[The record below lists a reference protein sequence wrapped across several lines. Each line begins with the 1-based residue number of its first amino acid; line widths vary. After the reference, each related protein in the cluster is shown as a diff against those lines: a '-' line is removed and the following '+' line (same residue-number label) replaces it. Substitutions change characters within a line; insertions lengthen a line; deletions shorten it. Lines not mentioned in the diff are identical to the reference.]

1 LKAASY
7 SLAQRHTRALLL
19 PLALVW
25 SVAAIGSAWY
35 VRAEVARTLDA
46 ALFES
51 AQRLLEL
58 TSHELSEHHVP
69 LDELTLSRVSAPLP
83 SGPIIE
89 DDDLMYQV
97 VSSRGHVL
105 IRSAD
110 APAQAMAVPLADGFF
125 DTADLRVYTLKHP
138 ALPVRIHIGA
148 PLAYRRQMQLAATL
162 WGMLPLLG
170 LLPLVTWIIRR
181 VSRRELAPV
190 GDLAR
195 QIRERTELDL
205 RPVALDPLPQEL
217 ASVAESTNYLMRRL
231 GDALDTER
239 ALAANAAHE
248 LRTPLATMRLRLQNV
263 LAQPLADAAR
273 EEVRSAVVALD
284 RLSRRTEKLLQ
295 LSRAEAGAAM
305 AREPVNLAMLA
316 AAVAQE
322 FWADPGWLKRLHL
335 SVPNDEDILA
345 QGDFDALAIA
355 LRNLVENA
363 VRHGEGCQITIQVEH
378 PAIIRVTDDGPGVNV
393 DQLDLL
399 RRRHVRHSQDAAGYG
414 LGMSIVSTLMERH
427 RGELVLAS
435 PPPGKAHGLQASLV
449 LQPHA
454 PAADAAVPI

>member
-1 LKAASY
+1 
-7 SLAQRHTRALLL
+7 
-19 PLALVW
+19 
-25 SVAAIGSAWY
+25 
-35 VRAEVARTLDA
+35 
-46 ALFES
+46 
-51 AQRLLEL
+51 
-58 TSHELSEHHVP
+58 
-69 LDELTLSRVSAPLP
+69 
-83 SGPIIE
+83 
-89 DDDLMYQV
+89 
-97 VSSRGHVL
+97 
-105 IRSAD
+105 
-110 APAQAMAVPLADGFF
+110 
-125 DTADLRVYTLKHP
+125 
-138 ALPVRIHIGA
+138 
-148 PLAYRRQMQLAATL
+148 
-162 WGMLPLLG
+162 
-170 LLPLVTWIIRR
+170 
-181 VSRRELAPV
+181 
-190 GDLAR
+190 
-195 QIRERTELDL
+195 
-205 RPVALDPLPQEL
+205 
-217 ASVAESTNYLMRRL
+217 
-231 GDALDTER
+231 
-239 ALAANAAHE
+239 
-248 LRTPLATMRLRLQNV
+248 
-263 LAQPLADAAR
+263 
-273 EEVRSAVVALD
+273 
-284 RLSRRTEKLLQ
+284 
-295 LSRAEAGAAM
+295 
-305 AREPVNLAMLA
+305 MLA